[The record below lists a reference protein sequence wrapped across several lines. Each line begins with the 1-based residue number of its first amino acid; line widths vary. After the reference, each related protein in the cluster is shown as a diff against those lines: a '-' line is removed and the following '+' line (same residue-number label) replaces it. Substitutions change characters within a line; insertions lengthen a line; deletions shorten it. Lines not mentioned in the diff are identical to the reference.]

1 MHYKQSGRSNISKRS
16 FITYY
21 SIYYFLHKNDH
32 DFYDAVK
39 TVNDFIFSV
48 ENKFVSRAKVSVQGS
63 MGLISYQTVEET
75 DQIIELGNKSS
86 LLTNV
91 YACVFFNGYVQ
102 EEIRKNFMKR
112 VIINGMTGSSWQFKR
127 FERLSVIV
135 TSNTDPTVLF

>member
-1 MHYKQSGRSNISKRS
+1 MNVLQKTLKISALDGVKNVKKNKKTKQNKTGSCSKKYCFLLHYKQSGRSNISKRS

-63 MGLISYQTVEET
+63 MGLISYQTAEET
-75 DQIIELGNKSS
+75 DQIIELENKSS

-91 YACVFFNGYVQ
+91 YACVFSMV
-102 EEIRKNFMKR
+102 M
-112 VIINGMTGSSWQFKR
+112 FKR
-127 FERLSVIV
+127 K
-135 TSNTDPTVLF
+135 